1 MAHGSGQAIRQAMMY
16 TKPWQRY
23 VIAAA
28 LIAGGVGLVAVG
40 RLTGVVFVAVGALL
54 LWRMVRDRVRSRHE
68 AQRFVDR

>member
-54 LWRMVRDRVRSRHE
+54 LWRMVRYRVRSRHE